1 MHAAIGAAGA
11 GHADRLAGDLG
22 ERRLERVLHRA
33 AAGLSLPAE
42 KATAVVLESQSYPDE
57 T

>member
-11 GHADRLAGDLG
+11 GHADRLAEIAG
-22 ERRLERVLHRA
+22 E
-33 AAGLSLPAE
+33 LSLPAE